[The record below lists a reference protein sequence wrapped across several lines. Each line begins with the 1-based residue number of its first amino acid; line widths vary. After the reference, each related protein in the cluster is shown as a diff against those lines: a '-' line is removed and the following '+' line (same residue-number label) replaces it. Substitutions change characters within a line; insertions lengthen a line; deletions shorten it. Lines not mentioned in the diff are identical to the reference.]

1 MVLFRCVCV
10 YWGGGAQTS
19 PESNTVGSQANI
31 VGPMSTIISVSG

>member
-1 MVLFRCVCV
+1 MFTGVEEQ
-10 YWGGGAQTS
+10 QTS